1 MFALFIMVSLIIQNL
16 TQQRKESIVSS
27 EKALTV
33 AQNQELEKMR
43 GIWRAK
49 GFVKEGWHLA
59 RRDGTIR
66 LWRGRW
72 AYFNAAGEREK
83 SFPLLWSLLTRI
95 I

>member
-1 MFALFIMVSLIIQNL
+1 MLAG
-16 TQQRKESIVSS
+16 
-27 EKALTV
+27 KALNV

-59 RRDGTIR
+59 RPDGTIR
-66 LWRGRW
+66 LWRGKW
-72 AYFNAAGEREK
+72 AYFNKTGQMEK
-83 SFPLLWSLLTRI
+83 SFPTLWSLLTRI

>member
-1 MFALFIMVSLIIQNL
+1 MNK
-16 TQQRKESIVSS
+16 KEAFMSS
-27 EKALTV
+27 EKALNV